1 MSERFGGTPRWRNLA
16 LITQYEELIRLRA
29 EVARLLN
36 PLKNSPP
43 RKRRSACRNRSAGPM
58 AQRNDRLGGRKPVLL
73 LVADARFES
82 ALG

>member
-1 MSERFGGTPRWRNLA
+1 MSERFGGTLRGENPV

-43 RKRRSACRNRSAGPM
+43 RKRGSTSRNRSAGPM

-73 LVADARFES
+73 LVPRP
-82 ALG
+82 